1 MYPIFEY
8 RARFSV
14 YLYTHEKMTEN
25 LALYS
30 KIGYTEY
37 DRRHQEGFSRIYM
50 RKHLA

>member
-1 MYPIFEY
+1 MSS
-8 RARFSV
+8 AHA
-14 YLYTHEKMTEN
+14 YTLTRNDAQH
-25 LALYS
+25 LYS